1 MNVET
6 TYGNLIDAALLRNYF
21 KALVDQFFK
30 ILPMRENEEKT
41 LQIYTDSLLKELLGC
56 QSLIGELGCDARFMT
71 LLSILQYIT
80 DNPDCSV
87 QIVKREI
94 FRAIRLCNY
103 LQQTYGRKAAQE
115 GQVKE

>member
-6 TYGNLIDAALLRNYF
+6 KYGIPIDAALLRNYF
-21 KALVDQFFK
+21 DTLVDQFYK
-30 ILPMRENEEKT
+30 ILPMRENEEST
-41 LQIYTDSLLKELLGC
+41 LRIYTDSLLKELLGC
-56 QSLIGELGCDARFMT
+56 QGLIGELGSDARYMT
-71 LLSILQYIT
+71 LLSILQYFT

-87 QIVKREI
+87 QIVKREV

-103 LQQTYGRKAAQE
+103 LQKTYGRKTVQE